1 MISPVGKVGHTFWL
15 KKRRH
20 LGHSWLNSE
29 DEDAGERRKEGEKAC
44 SGKEFVGRPRNGEWL
59 GDGKV
64 PVQADGHQNVV

>member
-1 MISPVGKVGHTFWL
+1 M
-15 KKRRH
+15 KKSRH

-29 DEDAGERRKEGEKAC
+29 DEDAGERRKKREKAG

-64 PVQADGHQNVV
+64 PVQADGHQYVVGVGQAEGLEKL